1 MNISRTQKRITGG
14 FTLLEVLIGMVI
26 FAIGMLALAQL
37 QGNLSKSSADSNARS
52 VAVNI
57 AEETIEA
64 ARTFAQVTG
73 GVGVNAFNNI
83 VTGTSTTSRGGIN
96 YSVAKVVTNYYYQP
110 PGSLNGSG
118 TFTTTKPANQVN
130 ADMKMLQLTV
140 SWGTG
145 QTFQIDKSQA
155 NANLGSGSISM
166 TDLISSITSPSGGKV
181 LLNNTANELYGPPV
195 NYTPGQNPDI
205 VSIQLGQNRFKE
217 STKPEPKVFNA
228 NERVETQF
236 DVVTYSQ
243 DNEGATFLRREE
255 FVAVACECTLH
266 SPGGSTEGGLRPTL
280 WNGNNY
286 TEGEFV
292 SKAYGTSN
300 RDNSTNYQSEY
311 CGVCCADHHD
321 GGTGTKD
328 DGGDTARSKYN
339 PFRAAS
345 DYRTGADGA
354 AALIGDHKHYQL
366 GGITLAND
374 GDTYYEACRLVRKD
388 GFFRVGQ
395 DLRQEGLNSFP
406 ASYLDDG
413 SEVTVYSGYVT
424 GAVAGFKG
432 AAGDGYEL
440 SPPILTTPLLTVPEV
455 AFPGSKITNRT
466 PLSTFVPAS
475 SPQQLRSRGIY
486 IDYLSD
492 ELRTIISCLDSGKT
506 GQACGVGA
514 SNSALEVIPFFD
526 VQLTWLG
533 RWNEYQVNV
542 PISVSNDAAIATGN
556 THDRGKARLT
566 SGSGNSDITFKVN
579 RGNLGLTG
587 SDPIDTTYNAN
598 LRQYPLYALAVV
610 AAPPPVVTGWNVSGT
625 ITSNVPGVKA
635 SDVVIAFSGGTTA
648 CNRTLTGFECVVP
661 FSGSGPTLTVS
672 NYFKN
677 SNTTLVACSAT
688 LPNGNPHTG
697 TVVADNYTRFDLP
710 QTGNITTANIYI
722 KSGSCP

>member
-1 MNISRTQKRITGG
+1 
-14 FTLLEVLIGMVI
+14 
-26 FAIGMLALAQL
+26 
-37 QGNLSKSSADSNARS
+37 
-52 VAVNI
+52 
-57 AEETIEA
+57 
-64 ARTFAQVTG
+64 
-73 GVGVNAFNNI
+73 
-83 VTGTSTTSRGGIN
+83 
-96 YSVAKVVTNYYYQP
+96 
-110 PGSLNGSG
+110 
-118 TFTTTKPANQVN
+118 
-130 ADMKMLQLTV
+130 
-140 SWGTG
+140 
-145 QTFQIDKSQA
+145 
-155 NANLGSGSISM
+155 
-166 TDLISSITSPSGGKV
+166 
-181 LLNNTANELYGPPV
+181 
-195 NYTPGQNPDI
+195 
-205 VSIQLGQNRFKE
+205 
-217 STKPEPKVFNA
+217 
-228 NERVETQF
+228 VETQF

-339 PFRAAS
+339 PFRAAA

-688 LPNGNPHTG
+688 LANGNPHTG